1 MPVANFHL
9 IDTPA
14 NRAGVKPLLEGA
26 CALYAEVLGAPL
38 ERIRCFVTFHAPE
51 TFLAGGELCSLNGQ
65 NAPFFDFIV
74 LDGRPLEHRHR
85 LLAGFT
91 ELLVKVLGVERD
103 LVRGCCRRVPP
114 EDWAIG
120 GVPASEKRKDEIEA
134 RARQAAATG

>member
-1 MPVANFHL
+1 MPVVNFHL

-38 ERIRCFVTFHAPE
+38 DRIRCFVTFHDPD
-51 TFLAGGELCSLNGQ
+51 TFLAGGALCSENGQ

-74 LDGRPLEHRHR
+74 LDGRSLEQRHR

-91 ELLVKVLGVERD
+91 DLLVEQLGVERD
-103 LVRGCCRRVPP
+103 FIRGCCRRVPP

-120 GVPASEKRKDEIEA
+120 GVPASEKRKAEIEA
-134 RARQAAATG
+134 RARQAAPS

>member
-14 NRAGVKPLLEGA
+14 NRARVRPLLEGA

-38 ERIRCFVTFHAPE
+38 DRIRAFVTFHAPD

-74 LDGRPLEHRHR
+74 LEGRPLEQRHR

-91 ELLVKVLGVERD
+91 DLLVELLGVDRD
-103 LVRGCCRRVPP
+103 LVRGCCRRVAP

-120 GVPASEKRKDEIEA
+120 GVPASEKRKDEIAA
-134 RARQAAATG
+134 RARAAASP